1 MNQSIIEVSE
11 NGDSQ
16 TSLILA
22 ILPLQT
28 GDQNPHVF
36 NDSTPLV
43 LTEPSW
49 EDVVGVFLA
58 AGVDSAGTRRAYARH
73 LKRAG
78 IVFGNVPL
86 SAIDGMLLAEFR
98 VTVMGSELSPS
109 TQAQMLSALRS
120 FLSWTGSMGGHQLS
134 SDMVAKALRTPR
146 ATVRTRYTVITEKE
160 IAAMLTNAPGPRER
174 AILGVLLGAGL
185 RVAETAHLAVS
196 DIVEDLDGGVALFV
210 RQGKGRKDRVVPIG
224 AEVDRL
230 LRAYLVD
237 SHRFLGEAG
246 PLFLAK
252 DRGAASRNEPGL
264 STRSLGRLVAELAKG
279 AGIAAKR
286 VTPHSLRHTYAIRC
300 LRAGGNVVAVGKL
313 LGHASIATTQ
323 RYVDH
328 LAVSELRAA
337 VPALPFDF
345 PDELAS

>member
-1 MNQSIIEVSE
+1 MNECNLEVSE

-16 TSLILA
+16 TSLFPVL
-22 ILPLQT
+22 LPIT
-28 GDQNPHVF
+28 AADQIPY
-36 NDSTPLV
+36 V
-43 LTEPSW
+43 LTDSMPLASAEPSW
-49 EDVVGVFLA
+49 EEVVDGFLA
-58 AGVDSAGTRRAYARH
+58 AGVDSPGMRRAYARH

-78 IVFGNVPL
+78 VLFGNIPL
-86 SAIDGMLLAEFR
+86 SALDGMLLTGFR
-98 VTVMGSELSPS
+98 VAVMASGLSPS

-120 FLSWTGSMGGHQLS
+120 FLSWTGSMGGHHLS
-134 SDMVAKALRTPR
+134 SDMISQALRTPR
-146 ATVRTRYTVITEKE
+146 ATVTRRFTVISEKE

-185 RVAETAHLAVS
+185 RVAEVAHLAVS

-210 RQGKGRKDRVVPIG
+210 RQGKGRKDRVVPIRT
-224 AEVDRL
+224 EVDQL

-237 SHRFLGEAG
+237 THRFLGEEG

-264 STRSLGRLVAELAKG
+264 STRSMGRMVTELARG
-279 AGIAAKR
+279 AGIAARR
-286 VTPHSLRHTYAIRC
+286 VTPHSLRHSYAIRC
-300 LRAGGNVVAVGKL
+300 LRAGGNVVTVGKL

-337 VPALPFDF
+337 VPALPCDF
-345 PDELAS
+345 PDTLAS